1 MGHDAEEMQVD
12 TWVGVGSCI
21 EDLMVYILVDHDK
34 ASHVQA
40 FGAEQQWAVLMAL
53 EASWHH

>member
-21 EDLMVYILVDHDK
+21 EDLMVHILVDHGK

-40 FGAEQQWAVLMAL
+40 FGAVLTAL

>member
-1 MGHDAEEMQVD
+1 MGHDVEGTQVD
-12 TWVGVGSCI
+12 TVDRSGSCI
-21 EDLMVYILVDHDK
+21 EDHMIHILVDHGK

-40 FGAEQQWAVLMAL
+40 FGAKRRWAVLMAL

>member
-1 MGHDAEEMQVD
+1 MGR
-12 TWVGVGSCI
+12 GGSCI
-21 EDLMVYILVDHDK
+21 EDLMVHILVDHGK

>member
-1 MGHDAEEMQVD
+1 MEGTQVD
-12 TWVGVGSCI
+12 TVDRSGSCI
-21 EDLMVYILVDHDK
+21 EDHMIHILVDHGK

-40 FGAEQQWAVLMAL
+40 FGAKRQWAVLMAL